1 MMNYQSLMITADYL
15 TPHLREHTHIFI
27 GSSNTWTQKSV
38 EEGHSMSE
46 DTERGLEVR
55 VLQESEV
62 PLIIV
67 LPFSVNATV

>member
-1 MMNYQSLMITADYL
+1 
-15 TPHLREHTHIFI
+15 
-27 GSSNTWTQKSV
+27 
-38 EEGHSMSE
+38 MSE

-62 PLIIV
+62 LLIIV